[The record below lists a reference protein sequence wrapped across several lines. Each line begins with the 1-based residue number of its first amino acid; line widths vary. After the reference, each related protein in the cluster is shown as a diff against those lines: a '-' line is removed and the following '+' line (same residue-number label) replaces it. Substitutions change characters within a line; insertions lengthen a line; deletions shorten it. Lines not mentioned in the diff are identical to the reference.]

1 MFRVALLPEPHLS
14 IPAFLRRWPGRES
27 GMVWRVAECWRV
39 NDAWATRAVN
49 IDRRGPKHL
58 QILTPRPMR
67 RGSGADPLE
76 ILKGY
81 LATLPVEVKARRG
94 AELREGE
101 GGSG

>member
-1 MFRVALLPEPHLS
+1 MFRVALVPEPNLS
-14 IPAFLRRWPGRES
+14 IPAFLRVWPGRDH
-27 GMVWRVAECWRV
+27 GTVWRVAKCWRV

-81 LATLPVEVKARRG
+81 LATLPVEVKRQRAREMRG
-94 AELREGE
+94 VA
-101 GGSG
+101 